1 MIFLVTNQVSFFNP
15 EWFKIISLE
24 EGINLLQG
32 YDELGIDTETTGLD
46 CYTKQLLLVQIGNAK
61 FQVLFDI
68 SSYDGVI
75 PKPLKDYLNT
85 TNTLLLLQNAKFD
98 LKFLFHQGV
107 ILTKVYDTFLAEV
120 IITNGLQYA
129 GRDLESLALKYCQK
143 QLDKSVRGEII
154 KRGLSDRVLVY
165 AAEDVEFLP
174 QIKRMQLA
182 IAKDLNLLNAIALD
196 NSFVIVLAYVEYCGI
211 KLDYDKWVKR
221 TAKNVEEAYEL
232 KLRLEEQL
240 LKDDKSQCFSGMS
253 DLWSGKQDC
262 IVNWD
267 SPKQVLKVLES
278 YGVKVTVRE
287 KGIEKKSIDAKVL
300 DPQRDKFSIL
310 PFYLDYK
317 AKQKD
322 ISTYGTSWK
331 NKINPITGRIHTTF
345 KQLMDTGRLSCGN
358 KDDGTPNL
366 QNLPSGY
373 ETRSCFISEKGN
385 IMIDADYSSQ
395 EQIILANFSKEEN
408 LINFYAKGFHDMHSY
423 IAFLMF
429 PNIRK
434 YSLEELTPDKLEYIK
449 KEYADKRFLAKKA
462 GFSINYGGNGSTIAQ
477 NCNISKKEGEFV
489 YKSYFDSFPKLREYF
504 DLVLRKACH
513 FGYIQFNNITGRK
526 YFFNIAENHYF
537 QLRDQVE
544 DPYFWQHEPNAREI
558 FRKYSSAQNEMS
570 RIAQNFPIQGSAS
583 DITKYACILFFKVIL
598 ANKWWMKV
606 KIVNLIH
613 DEILVECP
621 EEMLE
626 EVKPILLKCMEDAG
640 KPFCEIVS
648 LKASAESGLYW
659 VH

>member
-1 MIFLVTNQVSFFNP
+1 MIYLVTNQVSFFNP
-15 EWFKIISLE
+15 NWFKIISLE

-32 YDELGIDTETTGLD
+32 FAELGIDTETQGLD
-46 CYTKQLLLVQIGNAK
+46 CYTKQLLLLQIGNAK

-68 SSYDGVI
+68 SSYGGTI
-75 PKPLKDYLNT
+75 PPQLKDYLNT
-85 TNTLLLLQNAKFD
+85 STTLFLLQNAKFD

-174 QIKRMQLA
+174 QIKRMQLGV
-182 IAKDLNLLNAIALD
+182 AKDLNLTNAIALD

-221 TAKNVEEAYEL
+221 TVKNVEEAYEL
-232 KLRLEEQL
+232 KLKLEDQL
-240 LKDDKSQCFSGMS
+240 LKDGKSQCFSGMS

-262 IVNWD
+262 IINWD

-278 YGVKVTVRE
+278 YGIKVTVRE

-300 DPQRDKFSIL
+300 DPQRNKFSIL

-345 KQLMDTGRLSCGN
+345 KQLVDTGRLSCGN

-366 QNLPSGY
+366 QNLPSDH
-373 ETRSCFISEKGN
+373 ETRSCFIPEKGN
-385 IMIDADYSSQ
+385 IMIDADYSGQ
-395 EQIILANFSKEEN
+395 ETIVLANFSQEDN
-408 LINFYAKGFHDMHSY
+408 LINFYAKGLNDMHSY
-423 IAFLMF
+423 VAYLMYEK
-429 PNIRK
+429 IRPCAIEDVTPET
-434 YSLEELTPDKLEYIK
+434 LEHIK
-449 KEYADKRFLAKKA
+449 KYHKDKRQIAKAA
-462 GFSINYGGNGSTIAQ
+462 GFAIAYGGNGSTIAK
-477 NCNISKKEGEFV
+477 NCNIPQKDGDFV
-489 YKSYFDSFPKLREYF
+489 YKSYFDSFPKMKNYF

-513 FGYIQFNNITGRK
+513 FGYIQFNNVTGRK

-558 FRKYSSAQNEMS
+558 FRKYSSAQNDMS
-570 RIAQNFPIQGSAS
+570 RIAQNYPIQGSAA
-583 DITKYACILFFKVIL
+583 DITKYACILFFKAIL
-598 ANKWWMKV
+598 TNKWWMKV

-626 EVKPILLKCMEDAG
+626 EVQSILLKCMEEAG
-640 KPFCEIVS
+640 KPFCTTVP